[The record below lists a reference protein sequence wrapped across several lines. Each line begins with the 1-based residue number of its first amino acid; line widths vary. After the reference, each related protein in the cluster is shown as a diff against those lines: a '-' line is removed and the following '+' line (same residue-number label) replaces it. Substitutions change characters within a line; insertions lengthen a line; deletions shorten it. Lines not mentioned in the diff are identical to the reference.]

1 MAITGPWYITVRAV
15 QDYLRLQGQ
24 PAVTEGPP
32 FDRAAAALSQIA
44 ARLVARGPL
53 VGEADS
59 GALVYREGR
68 PRRWRYTVQP
78 APYDDERTAPQLVR
92 VSR

>member
-1 MAITGPWYITVRAV
+1 MRGPWYITVRAIH
-15 QDYLRLQGQ
+15 DYLRLSGQ
-24 PAVTEGPP
+24 PVVDDGPVFARAERELIAIAIQLAAKGPTVTE
-32 FDRAAAALSQIA
+32 Q
-44 ARLVARGPL
+44 
-53 VGEADS
+53 ES

-78 APYDDERTAPQLVR
+78 APREEGTMPQLVR

>member
-1 MAITGPWYITVRAV
+1 MPITGPWYITVRAV
-15 QDYLRLQGQ
+15 HDYLRLTGR
-24 PAVTEGPP
+24 AVVDDGPL
-32 FDRAAAALSQIA
+32 FDAAAKELSQIA
-44 ARLVARGPL
+44 ITLAAKGPL
-53 VGEADS
+53 VTEQDS

-78 APYDDERTAPQLVR
+78 APRTEGDAPQLVR